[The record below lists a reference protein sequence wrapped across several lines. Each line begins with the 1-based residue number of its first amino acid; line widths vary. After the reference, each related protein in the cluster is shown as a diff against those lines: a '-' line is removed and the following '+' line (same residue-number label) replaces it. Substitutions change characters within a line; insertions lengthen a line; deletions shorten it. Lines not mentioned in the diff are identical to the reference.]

1 MDGTRRSNP
10 PGSFFKGWGDVMIKG
25 LFAAAAL
32 ALPVAAQAS
41 EAVPCPVAPAERQAS
56 LYDAAALIAAPA
68 KLDALIACLAD
79 SDPRTRDDFAFT
91 TLAKA
96 MRSEGF
102 PAALV
107 QRGHTKLLAML
118 DDDRADPYGVRRP
131 FAVIALAEVARYDRI
146 NILLAPSERRA
157 LAATASAYV
166 RGVTDY
172 RGYVEGEGWRHGVA
186 HGADLIMQLSLNPAL
201 HPEDAAAMLD
211 AIAVQVAPSSGHS
224 YVHGESRRLT
234 RPVLFLAASG
244 KLSDDQLAA
253 FFQRLKPDD
262 SPRWRD
268 PYGSLAGLAALHN
281 TRAFAAPLLV
291 DVMRSKDTTVQR
303 MEPPLVDLLRALP

>member
-1 MDGTRRSNP
+1 MDPAEQTA
-10 PGSFFKGWGDVMIKG
+10 GSFLLGMGHSMMKV
-25 LFAAAAL
+25 LAAL
-32 ALPVAAQAS
+32 AVLAAPVAAQAN

-79 SDPRTRDDFAFT
+79 PDPRVRDDFAFT

-107 QRGHTKLLAML
+107 QRSHTKLLAML
-118 DDDRADPYGVRRP
+118 GDASVDPHGVRRP
-131 FAVIALAEVARYDRI
+131 FAIIALAEVARYDQI
-146 NILLAPSERRA
+146 NILLTPAARRA
-157 LAATASAYV
+157 LAATATAYL

-172 RGYVEGEGWRHGVA
+172 RGYVDGEGWRHGVA
-186 HGADLIMQLSLNPAL
+186 HGADLIMQLALHPAL
-201 HPEDAAAMLD
+201 HADDAAQMLN
-211 AIAVQVAPSSGHS
+211 AIAVQVAPPGRHS

-244 KLSDDQLAA
+244 KLTEDQLAA
-253 FFQRLKPDD
+253 FFKQLKPDD
-262 SPRWRD
+262 SPRWRE
-268 PYGSLAGLAALHN
+268 PYASLQGLAALHN
-281 TRAFAAPLLV
+281 SRAFAMPLLV
-291 DVMRSKDTTVQR
+291 DVMRSKDPRVQR
-303 MEPPLVDLLRALP
+303 LEAPLLDLLRALP